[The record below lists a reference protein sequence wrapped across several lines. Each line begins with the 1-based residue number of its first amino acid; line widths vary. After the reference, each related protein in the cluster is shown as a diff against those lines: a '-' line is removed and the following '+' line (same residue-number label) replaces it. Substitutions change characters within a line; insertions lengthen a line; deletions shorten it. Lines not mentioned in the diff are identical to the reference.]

1 MSETKLQSS
10 LPETDRMYGMEA
22 SYAAMKSIL
31 VTLFICL
38 PMVCAGDPVPKAVSD
53 VGTEATPAPAK
64 KPGIVGSSWLVEDI
78 ENKGVIDNARTFIHF
93 DAADKVSGSG
103 GINRF
108 SGPCT
113 LDGEKL
119 GFGALRVTRMAGA
132 PALMNQEAA
141 FFAALAKVR
150 SFKLDE
156 NDLLYFHDA
165 NGHAILRMSRSDEK

>member
-1 MSETKLQSS
+1 
-10 LPETDRMYGMEA
+10 
-22 SYAAMKSIL
+22 MKS
-31 VTLFICL
+31 TFFAMSMCL
-38 PMVCAGDPVPKAVSD
+38 PMICACDPAPKAVPD
-53 VGTEATPAPAK
+53 VGKETTPTQAK
-64 KPGIVGSSWLVEDI
+64 KPGIPGSSWLVEDI

-93 DAADKVSGSG
+93 DAVDKVSGSG

-119 GFGALRVTRMAGA
+119 GFGALRVTRMAGV

-150 SFKLDE
+150 SFKMDE
-156 NDLLYFHDA
+156 NDLLYFHHAD
-165 NGHAILRMSRSDEK
+165 GRAILRMSRSDEK